1 MSEHGCWVY
10 GITDRDPDRDLTWP
24 PGVAGGAVRTA
35 PTDGLT
41 ALVSDVDLAEFGEEA
56 LARNLEDLGW
66 LEQVARAHHHVIE
79 SASRL
84 LPVLP
89 VSLATVYA
97 SEPSMTAAFAARRQ
111 DFTEALAM
119 VRDRVEWGVK
129 VYAQPER
136 TESERSEP
144 GRTGPGPARE
154 APGTGTGAGSGG
166 GTGLAYLK
174 RRREQLNASQ
184 DSRRD
189 TAAAAHAVHSALA
202 GQAIRARIHP
212 PQSPRLSGVD
222 TPMLLNAAY
231 LLDRAEDTA
240 FQAAVAAVAD
250 AHPELRVELT
260 GPWPP
265 YSFAGDARGDV
276 P

>member
-1 MSEHGCWVY
+1 VSERGCWVY
-10 GITDRDPDRDLTWP
+10 GITDRDPGQDLTWP
-24 PGVAGGAVRTA
+24 PGVAGCAVRTVPA
-35 PTDGLT
+35 DGLT

-79 SASRL
+79 SASQL
-84 LPVLP
+84 LPLLP

-129 VYAQPER
+129 VYAQPKR
-136 TESERSEP
+136 TESDQTEP
-144 GRTGPGPARE
+144 RQGDEAGTDTGPG
-154 APGTGTGAGSGG
+154 S
-166 GTGLAYLK
+166 GLAYLK

-202 GQAIRARIHP
+202 GQAIQARLHP
-212 PQSPRLSGVD
+212 PQSPRLSGAD
-222 TPMLLNAAY
+222 IPMLLNAAY
-231 LLDRAEDTA
+231 LLGRAEDTV
-240 FQAAVAAVAD
+240 FQNAVAAVAD

-265 YSFAGDARGDV
+265 YSFAGNARRDA

>member
-35 PTDGLT
+35 PAGGLT

-56 LARNLEDLGW
+56 LTRNLEDLGW

-97 SEPSMTAAFAARRQ
+97 SEPSMTLAFAERRQ

-136 TESERSEP
+136 TES
-144 GRTGPGPARE
+144 GRTEPRQDDE
-154 APGTGTGAGSGG
+154 AGTGTGPGS
-166 GTGLAYLK
+166 GLAYLK

-189 TAAAAHAVHSALA
+189 TAAAARAVHSALA

-212 PQSPRLSGVD
+212 PQSPRLSGAD
-222 TPMLLNAAY
+222 IPMLLNAAY
-231 LLDRAEDTA
+231 LLGRAEDTV
-240 FQAAVAAVAD
+240 FHDAVAAAAD
-250 AHPELRVELT
+250 AHPELRIELT

-265 YSFAGDARGDV
+265 YSFAGNAQGDA

>member
-1 MSEHGCWVY
+1 MSERGCWVY
-10 GITDRDPDRDLTWP
+10 GITDRDPGQGLTWP

-35 PTDGLT
+35 PAGGLT
-41 ALVSDVDLAEFGEEA
+41 ALVSDVNLAEFGEEA

-111 DFTEALAM
+111 DFTEALAI

-136 TESERSEP
+136 TESDRTEP
-144 GRTGPGPARE
+144 RQGDE
-154 APGTGTGAGSGG
+154 AGTGTGPGS
-166 GTGLAYLK
+166 GLAYLK

-189 TAAAAHAVHSALA
+189 TAAAARAVHAALA
-202 GQAIRARIHP
+202 GQAVRTRLHP
-212 PQSPRLSGVD
+212 PQSPRLSGAD
-222 TPMLLNAAY
+222 IPMLLNAAY

-240 FQAAVAAVAD
+240 FQTAVSAAAD